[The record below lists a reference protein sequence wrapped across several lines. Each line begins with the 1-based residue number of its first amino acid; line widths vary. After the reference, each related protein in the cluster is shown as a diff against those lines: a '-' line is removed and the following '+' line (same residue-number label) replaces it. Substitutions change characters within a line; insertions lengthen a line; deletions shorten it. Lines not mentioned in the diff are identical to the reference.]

1 MNALL
6 QAQKPAETSGF
17 STTSEAPESIRMVL
31 PYPISANRYWR
42 PVHIGKHITI
52 VPTSEAKAYRHEVA
66 VLARKAGV
74 HILQGRLALSVQL
87 YPHRPLDWAKRARKD
102 PDNWAD
108 TVQCIDLGNCEK
120 VLSDA
125 LNLVTWR
132 DDKQLHRIT
141 LERMD
146 PDEHGARVVV
156 TITPI
161 VRQAIAPRLL

>member
-1 MNALL
+1 VVAAVNAK
-6 QAQKPAETSGF
+6 AASIAPAPARFCPTPV
-17 STTSEAPESIRMVL
+17 TLVL

-42 PVHIGKHITI
+42 PVRIGKHITI
-52 VPTSEAKAYRHEVA
+52 VPTTEAKAYRHEVA

-74 HILQGRLALSVQL
+74 YILQGRLALAVQL

-102 PDNWAD
+102 PDYWAD

-125 LNLVTWR
+125 LNLVTWH

-141 LERMD
+141 LDRMD

-156 TITPI
+156 TISPI
-161 VRQAIAPRLL
+161 TREAIAPGLF

>member
-1 MNALL
+1 MSAD
-6 QAQKPAETSGF
+6 PASIAPARET
-17 STTSEAPESIRMVL
+17 PQPIRLVL

-42 PVHIGKHITI
+42 PVRIGKHITI
-52 VPTSEAKAYRHEVA
+52 VPTTEAKAYRHEVA

-74 HILQGRLALSVQL
+74 YILQGRLALAVQL

-102 PDNWAD
+102 PDYWAD

-125 LNLVTWR
+125 LNLVTWH

-156 TITPI
+156 TISPI
-161 VRQAIAPRLL
+161 VREAIAPGLF